1 MGGPYVLPSEAFTMA
16 AAREVFLSP
25 SSFAVVASFYLLLAS
40 SYVIKT
46 LLKTLANYHRQVYIL
61 AYLKRD

>member
-1 MGGPYVLPSEAFTMA
+1 MA